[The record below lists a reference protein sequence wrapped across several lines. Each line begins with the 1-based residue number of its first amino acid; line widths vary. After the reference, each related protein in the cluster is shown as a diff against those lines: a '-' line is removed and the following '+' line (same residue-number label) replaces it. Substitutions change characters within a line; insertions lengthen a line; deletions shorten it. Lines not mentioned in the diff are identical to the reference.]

1 MVMVPLR
8 DIGVGGLVPDQQPY
22 DVELTQFPAG
32 NNVQI
37 SSGRLGKA
45 LGYVEVE
52 DLAIALP
59 ALSLDFTS
67 GAYTADSDGASRSVQ
82 PTHVA
87 GWAAEGTDKLI
98 IGTEDKLLQLTSGGL
113 TDVTS
118 AAYPSGYSNSPRWQ
132 MQQIGTGFLANN
144 GSDKPQYMSA
154 AGTEFGDM
162 ANWPAALRS
171 HSIRPFLS
179 FLVLS
184 GYVDGSAEYP
194 YTVRWSDEF
203 DPVSVPGSWDI
214 TSTTNLA
221 GETILGAR
229 FGRLIDSL
237 PLAGVNIVYA
247 ERGAYA
253 MSYIGAPLVFA
264 FRELFDDGGII
275 NRGAVCVF
283 DNRHFVVGRDD
294 IYIHDG
300 SSKKAVAT
308 NRVKET
314 FYDSIADTRSIFV
327 VNDNSRNEIWV
338 GYADKNAANPET
350 ANRALV
356 WNYSNDAWTFRDL
369 PNVRSM
375 CVGPAIGGGGS
386 GTGATWADLDVQW
399 DSWSLLWADLGADT
413 QAKNTRLFS
422 AGYADAKVYAHNET
436 YGAAGAGFVAFVEA
450 AKIDLDKVFQ
460 RSTQGVL
467 QIKRVM
473 PQMKGVGAVTLRIG
487 SSQGPSDPVL
497 WKSTRTFNIETDHK
511 VDTRVSGRYLA
522 IRVESADNLGYWQLG
537 GFDLDVEEVSER

>member
-1 MVMVPLR
+1 MPMVPLR
-8 DIGVGGLVPDQQPY
+8 NIGAGGLVPDQQPY

-37 SSGRLGKA
+37 SSGRLGKS
-45 LGYVEVE
+45 LGYVEVDNLE
-52 DLAIALP
+52 SALP
-59 ALSLDFTS
+59 ALSLDFIGGDYS
-67 GAYTADSDGASRSVQ
+67 ADTDGASRSAK

-87 GWAAEGTDKLI
+87 GWSTEGTDKLI
-98 IGTEDKLLQLTSGGL
+98 IGTEDKLVQLTSSGI

-118 AAYPSGYSNSPRWQ
+118 AAYPTGYSNSPRWQ

-144 GSDKPQYMSA
+144 GSDKPQYISA
-154 AGTEFGDM
+154 TDTSFDDL

-184 GYVDGSAEYP
+184 GYVDGSTEYP

-237 PLAGVNIVYA
+237 PLAGTNIIYA

-253 MSYIGAPLVFA
+253 MSFIGAPLVFA
-264 FRELFDDGGII
+264 FRELFDDGGIV

-300 SSKKAVAT
+300 SSKQPVAT

-314 FYDSIADTRSIFV
+314 FYDSIADTRSVFV
-327 VNDNSRNEIWV
+327 VNDGSRNEIWI

-386 GTGATWADLDVQW
+386 GTGSSWDALDVAW

-422 AGYADAKVYAHNET
+422 AGYADAKIYAHNET
-436 YGAAGAGFVAFVEA
+436 YGAAGEAYTAFVEA
-450 AKIDLDKVFQ
+450 TKIDLDAVLQ
-460 RSTQGVL
+460 RSVERVV
-467 QIKRVM
+467 QIKRIV
-473 PQMKGVGAVTLRIG
+473 PQIKGNGTVIFKVGY
-487 SSQGPSDPVL
+487 SNSPQGPVT
-497 WKSTRTFNIETDHK
+497 WKTTKAYNVETDYK
-511 VDTRVSGRYLA
+511 IDTRVSGRYLA
-522 IRVESADNLGYWQLG
+522 IRVESADVAGYWQLG